1 MALTIPTQG
10 VIDDKMIR
18 TSVISAIKQH
28 YEERA
33 AVRREREKKRGEE
46 KKRPKIK
53 YEQMDVD
60 FEEVEV
66 LSLSFKNL
74 SRIDNLNG
82 LRMLNTLKL
91 DNNIIGNIENL
102 DHLVNLTW
110 LDLSFNNI
118 KRITGLE
125 SLTKLTDLTLF
136 NNSISTFSG
145 LEGLTNLNVLSI
157 GNNDINDVKEIRGL
171 RQFSN
176 LNVLNMDGNKVCED
190 TEYKMTVLAFLPSI
204 RFFDYV
210 LVEEKERIN
219 AKEQYQ
225 DDLQELDEQE
235 KMVRESKASRE
246 KKEALLKRY
255 EDANIDPIT
264 TLMDTMFQEDIDTQ
278 KLLDARLKGLDEL
291 KADYGER
298 LSGLAE
304 DVKGDGL
311 KKYEEQQIELNAFND
326 MLKEARQK
334 GQQKAIAA
342 IRTYKEKET
351 EVFNALRAKLEDY
364 GDNDEDE
371 YIEVKDSDFKTLK
384 QDNMMCK
391 KDLLRVESDLTDQ
404 CDLILNEF
412 EARYGKLRAQSAD
425 IMEKYFR
432 GAEDAENVY
441 FEMVQELVND
451 LLEQMNNDTLEDVT
465 DECRGLLADKEM
477 LMTSIASAHDTH
489 LSKLLSVEEEL
500 RERANQ
506 QTIVLLKR
514 NKDNEWE
521 RNRNAI
527 MDIRGIFNDHVKAM
541 ENFKREM
548 NEDEGRDDEY

>member
-1 MALTIPTQG
+1 
-10 VIDDKMIR
+10 
-18 TSVISAIKQH
+18 
-28 YEERA
+28 
-33 AVRREREKKRGEE
+33 
-46 KKRPKIK
+46 
-53 YEQMDVD
+53 MDVD
-60 FEEVEV
+60 FEEIEV

-82 LRMLNTLKL
+82 LKTLTTLKL
-91 DNNIIGNIENL
+91 DNNIISTIENL

-118 KRITGLE
+118 SKISGLE
-125 SLTKLTDLTLF
+125 ALTKLTDLTLF

-157 GNNDINDVKEIRGL
+157 GNNNIGDVKEIRGL
-171 RQFSN
+171 RQYSN
-176 LNVLNMDGNKVCED
+176 LNVLNMDGNPVCDD

-210 LVEEKERIN
+210 LIEEKERIS

-235 KMVRESKASRE
+235 KMVQESKVSRE
-246 KKEALLKRY
+246 KKEKMLKLF

-264 TLMDTMFQEDIDTQ
+264 TLMDTMFSEDIDTK
-278 KLLDARLKGLDEL
+278 KLLEAPLKGLKDI

-298 LSGLAE
+298 LSGLKE

-311 KKYEEQQIELNAFND
+311 KKYEEQKEELNAFKE
-326 MLKEARQK
+326 MLKEARES
-334 GQQKAIAA
+334 GQRKSIAV
-342 IRTYKEKET
+342 IRSYKENEV
-351 EVFNALRAKLEDY
+351 EVFDRLRQQVEDY
-364 GDNDEDE
+364 NLNAAEDDA

-384 QDNMMCK
+384 DENLKCK
-391 KDLLRVESDLTDQ
+391 QELMKIESDLTEQ

-412 EARYGKLRAQSAD
+412 EARYGKLRAQSAE
-425 IMEKYFR
+425 IMEQYFR

-441 FEMVQELVND
+441 FEMVGELVKS

-477 LMTSIASAHDTH
+477 LMTHVATAHDTH
-489 LSKLLSVEEEL
+489 LSKLLGVEEDL

-506 QTIVLLKR
+506 QTIALLKQ
-514 NKDNEWE
+514 NKDDEWK
-521 RNRNAI
+521 RNRRAI
-527 MDIRGIFNDHVKAM
+527 LDIRGIYNDHIKAM
-541 ENFKREM
+541 ETFKLEM